1 MNDTSG
7 NELWELV
14 GPSERFKK
22 VVLPMSGEA
31 NRLFGGAFRHIL
43 YAEFDTNLETE
54 SWHDF
59 VFDPIRVLMA
69 EGVIEAT
76 PLDDHH
82 SHLHVTIYKL
92 TGTDSEDPDYVRD
105 VTLRGERSAQ
115 RCRSTEVAEE
125 SRRAWHLS
133 TTVVNHE
140 QPLNPR
146 IGMATVLM

>member
-1 MNDTSG
+1 
-7 NELWELV
+7 
-14 GPSERFKK
+14 
-22 VVLPMSGEA
+22 
-31 NRLFGGAFRHIL
+31 
-43 YAEFDTNLETE
+43 
-54 SWHDF
+54 
-59 VFDPIRVLMA
+59 MA
-69 EGVIEAT
+69 EDIIGPT

-92 TGTDSEDPDYVRD
+92 TGTDPEDPDYVSE

-125 SRRAWHLS
+125 SRRAWHLT